1 MRGYRL
7 KVIVVF
13 VLCSLF
19 LVPSMSAKKPQPK
32 PVVSLSTEQEQQ
44 FTYYWYAAKQ
54 AIVDERYDKAYV
66 LLEFCHMLAPQDAQ
80 TLSLLGVLYGA
91 TGQKT
96 RSMEAYKEAFEIA
109 PADQWYRYSDALLSL
124 RTEEGKAATLQVFEK
139 ALTAQKAAV
148 KAKKRDQLD
157 EELMEQLRKLYM
169 DSKQWKKALAVQD
182 DIDGLNGF
190 NDYSAYYRFRIYSLW
205 NKPKLALE
213 VIDRYIETD
222 PTDTRFMKFRL
233 ELMEQAKAPKEEL
246 YAMYDRVLEVEPYN
260 LEILNSYAYRLA
272 TQGGDL
278 NKAEKMS
285 AITIR
290 EEPNNPY
297 YLDTYG
303 WILHLQGQDE
313 LALFYLKRAL
323 WNATEES
330 VRAEVER
337 HMRQIPK

>member
-32 PVVSLSTEQEQQ
+32 PVVPLSTEQEQQ

-124 RTEEGKAATLQVFEK
+124 RTEEGKAAALQVFEK

-169 DSKQWKKALAVQD
+169 DSKQWKKALAVGASQSAEGRVVRYVRPRAGGRTVQSGD
-182 DIDGLNGF
+182 SQFVRLPAGYARRGLEQSGE
-190 NDYSAYYRFRIYSLW
+190 DERDHHSGRAEQSLLSGYVRVDSALAGTGRVGAVLPQTRAVECYRRECAGRSRETY
-205 NKPKLALE
+205 
-213 VIDRYIETD
+213 ETD
-222 PTDTRFMKFRL
+222 K
-233 ELMEQAKAPKEEL
+233 
-246 YAMYDRVLEVEPYN
+246 
-260 LEILNSYAYRLA
+260 
-272 TQGGDL
+272 
-278 NKAEKMS
+278 
-285 AITIR
+285 
-290 EEPNNPY
+290 
-297 YLDTYG
+297 
-303 WILHLQGQDE
+303 
-313 LALFYLKRAL
+313 
-323 WNATEES
+323 
-330 VRAEVER
+330 VRAKGER
-337 HMRQIPK
+337 L